1 MIRGYP
7 LSLAPLTDYKAFG
20 KLRMKTAA
28 RMIVVLILLAVL
40 LGGIFGWKFLQMQ
53 KMGEQMSQ
61 AQPPAPVD
69 SVTLAAETWRPA
81 IKSVGSLRAINGV
94 AVSNEVAGVVSEIAF
109 ESGQRVSRG
118 DLLIKLDDSV
128 DRAALAALEA
138 QARLANETFRRYSD
152 LLPRNAISQSQYDE
166 AQANYQAARADVA
179 QQQAQLD
186 KKTIRAPFDG
196 VVGLRQVDLGEYIA
210 VGTPIVELNMLD
222 PIYVD
227 YSVAERQLD
236 QVQAGRQVQIQVAAF
251 PERAFD
257 GVIEAVAP
265 TVDESSRTLD
275 VRAKL
280 TNSERLL
287 RPGMFAD
294 VRTLAPDSVSV
305 PTLPRTALA
314 FNTYGDYVFKIV
326 ENAQGQTIVQ
336 RTQVSIGRLR
346 GDQVEITQGLEPG
359 DRVVATGQLRLRDGQ
374 PVQVKGGANA
384 ESADAPG
391 TSGDGEP
398 PAAASKASNAEAQG

>member
-1 MIRGYP
+1 
-7 LSLAPLTDYKAFG
+7 
-20 KLRMKTAA
+20 MKTAT
-28 RMIVVLILLAVL
+28 RMIVVLVLLAVI

-53 KMGEQMSQ
+53 KRGEQMSQ
-61 AQPPAPVD
+61 AQPPTLVD
-69 SVTLAAETWRPA
+69 SAALDTEAWRPQ

-109 ESGQRVSRG
+109 ESGQRVARG
-118 DLLIKLDDSV
+118 DILIKLEDSV
-128 DRAALAALEA
+128 DQAALAALKA
-138 QARLANETFRRYSD
+138 QARLTNDTFRRYSD

-227 YSVAERQLD
+227 YSVAEKQLD
-236 QVQAGRQVQIQVAAF
+236 RVQAGRQVEVRVAAF

-326 ENAQGQTIVQ
+326 ENDQGQTIAQ

-374 PVQVKGGANA
+374 PIQVKDGGS
-384 ESADAPG
+384 ESNADAARN
-391 TSGDGEP
+391 SGDGA
-398 PAAASKASNAEAQG
+398 PAADSEASNAEAQG

>member
-1 MIRGYP
+1 
-7 LSLAPLTDYKAFG
+7 
-20 KLRMKTAA
+20 MKTVV
-28 RMIVVLILLAVL
+28 RMIVVLVLLAVI

-61 AQPPAPVD
+61 AQPPTPVD
-69 SVTLAAETWRPA
+69 SVTLTAEAWRPE

-109 ESGQRVSRG
+109 ESGQRVARG
-118 DLLIKLDDSV
+118 DILINLEDSV
-128 DRAALAALEA
+128 DQAGLAALEA

-179 QQQAQLD
+179 QQQAQLN

-227 YSVAERQLD
+227 YSVAEKQLER
-236 QVQAGRQVQIQVAAF
+236 VQAGRQVEIHVAAY
-251 PERAFD
+251 PERTFN
-257 GVIEAVAP
+257 GEIEAVAP

-294 VRTLAPDSVSV
+294 VRTLAPDTVSV

-314 FNTYGDYVFKIV
+314 FNTYGDYVFKIA
-326 ENAQGQTIVQ
+326 ENDQGQTIAQ
-336 RTQVSIGRLR
+336 RTQVGTGRLR
-346 GDQVEITQGLEPG
+346 GDLVEITSGLEPG

-374 PVQVKGGANA
+374 PIQVKGGGTEDKAGTA
-384 ESADAPG
+384 GDADGGA
-391 TSGDGEP
+391 TATDSE
-398 PAAASKASNAEAQG
+398 ASNAEAQG

>member
-1 MIRGYP
+1 
-7 LSLAPLTDYKAFG
+7 
-20 KLRMKTAA
+20 MKTAV
-28 RMIVVLILLAVL
+28 RMIVVLVLLAVI

-61 AQPPAPVD
+61 AQPPTMVD
-69 SVTLAAETWRPA
+69 SVTLTAETWRPE

-118 DLLIKLDDSV
+118 DILIKLEDSV
-128 DRAALAALEA
+128 DQAALAALEA

-179 QQQAQLD
+179 QQQAQLN

-196 VVGLRQVDLGEYIA
+196 VVGLRQVDRGEYIA

-227 YSVAERQLD
+227 YSVAEKQLD
-236 QVQAGRQVQIQVAAF
+236 RVRAGRQVEVHVAAF
-251 PERAFD
+251 PERTFD
-257 GVIEAVAP
+257 GEIEAVAP

-280 TNSERLL
+280 ANAERLL

-294 VRTLAPDSVSV
+294 VRTLAPDTVSV

-314 FNTYGDYVFKIV
+314 FNTYGDYVFRIA
-326 ENAQGQTIVQ
+326 ENDQGQTIAQ

-346 GDQVEITQGLEPG
+346 GDEVEIVDGLEPG

-374 PVQVKGGANA
+374 PIQVKDGGSEGN
-384 ESADAPG
+384 SSAPG
-391 TSGDGEP
+391 DATKAPATADGE
-398 PAAASKASNAEAQG
+398 ASDTEAQG

>member
-1 MIRGYP
+1 
-7 LSLAPLTDYKAFG
+7 
-20 KLRMKTAA
+20 MKTAV
-28 RMIVVLILLAVL
+28 RMIVVLALLAVI

-61 AQPPAPVD
+61 AQPPTPVD
-69 SVTLAAETWRPA
+69 SVTLDAKAWRPE

-109 ESGQRVSRG
+109 ESGQRVARG
-118 DLLIKLDDSV
+118 DILIKLEDSV

-227 YSVAERQLD
+227 YSVAEKQLD
-236 QVQAGRQVQIQVAAF
+236 QVQAGRQVQIHVAAF
-251 PERAFD
+251 SERAFD

-280 TNSERLL
+280 SNAEHLL

-294 VRTLAPDSVSV
+294 VRTLAPDTVSV

-326 ENAQGQTIVQ
+326 ENDQGQTIAQ
-336 RTQVSIGRLR
+336 RAQVSIGQLR
-346 GDQVEITQGLEPG
+346 GDQVEIIEGLEPG

-374 PVQVKGGANA
+374 PIQVKGGDSEGN
-384 ESADAPG
+384 ADAP
-391 TSGDGEP
+391 
-398 PAAASKASNAEAQG
+398 AADTEVSNAEAQG

>member
-1 MIRGYP
+1 
-7 LSLAPLTDYKAFG
+7 
-20 KLRMKTAA
+20 MKTAT
-28 RMIVVLILLAVL
+28 RMIVVLVLLAVI

-61 AQPPAPVD
+61 AQPPTPVD
-69 SVTLAAETWRPA
+69 SATLDTEAWRPQ

-94 AVSNEVAGVVSEIAF
+94 AVANEVAGVVSEIAF
-109 ESGQRVSRG
+109 ESGQRVARG
-118 DLLIKLDDSV
+118 DILIKLEDSV

-227 YSVAERQLD
+227 YSVAEKQLD
-236 QVQAGRQVQIQVAAF
+236 QVQAGRQVEVRVAAF

-326 ENAQGQTIVQ
+326 ENDQGQAIAQ

-374 PVQVKGGANA
+374 PIQIKDKGAS
-384 ESADAPG
+384 EDSADAASNANG
-391 TSGDGEP
+391 GA
-398 PAAASKASNAEAQG
+398 PASDSEASNAEAQG

>member
-1 MIRGYP
+1 
-7 LSLAPLTDYKAFG
+7 
-20 KLRMKTAA
+20 MKTAV
-28 RMIVVLILLAVL
+28 RMTVVLVLLAAI

-61 AQPPAPVD
+61 AQPPTPVD
-69 SVTLAAETWRPA
+69 SVTLTAEAWRPE

-118 DLLIKLDDSV
+118 DILIRLEDSV
-128 DRAALAALEA
+128 DQAALAALEA

-179 QQQAQLD
+179 QQQAQLN

-196 VVGLRQVDLGEYIA
+196 VVGLRQVDQGEYIA

-227 YSVAERQLD
+227 YSVAEKQLD
-236 QVQAGRQVQIQVAAF
+236 RVQAGRQVEVRVAAF
-251 PERAFD
+251 PERVFD
-257 GVIEAVAP
+257 GEIEAVAP

-280 TNSERLL
+280 SNAERLL

-294 VRTLAPDSVSV
+294 VRTLAPDTVNV

-314 FNTYGDYVFKIV
+314 FNTYGDYVFRIA
-326 ENAQGQTIVQ
+326 ENDQGQTIAQ

-346 GDQVEITQGLEPG
+346 GDQVEIVDGLAPG

-374 PVQVKGGANA
+374 PIKVKDGSNA
-384 ESADAPG
+384 AGNPDGDAPAADA
-391 TSGDGEP
+391 E
-398 PAAASKASNAEAQG
+398 ASDAEAQG